1 MHKAVNCHSH
11 SPAQSAYLTHT
22 IVASDNGHRKT
33 KDKFAF
39 SWIVLDTRAQL
50 DTDMDQCK
58 NLDEDFEDT
67 EDDGDDHQCDQ
78 VDTETPVFDEDPT
91 WTPEEVDEAYVKLG
105 DDCDDKKDTDSG
117 YIIV

>member
-1 MHKAVNCHSH
+1 M
-11 SPAQSAYLTHT
+11 
-22 IVASDNGHRKT
+22 
-33 KDKFAF
+33 
-39 SWIVLDTRAQL
+39 LDTPAQL

-67 EDDGDDHQCDQ
+67 EDDGDDHQYDQ
-78 VDTETPVFDEDPT
+78 VETETPVFDEDPT

-117 YIIV
+117 YVLFPKRERVFHRGIQTPRNK